1 MTPLIT
7 LHQVTKV
14 YKKQPLFQD
23 VSFSL
28 QSGECVALTGAN
40 GCGKST
46 LLRIIAGLTA
56 ASGGTITRKT
66 GLKIQYV
73 PDIFP
78 RLSLRQRQLTRVL
91 ERIDCVNFS
100 DGLHTFSLPESGE
113 QALKTYSKGMLSK
126 IALLQALYA
135 PVDILLLDEPGSGL
149 DAGSRERFIENIRAK
164 LSCGVGVVLATH
176 GQAELQVLAH
186 RVLRFDGGRLM
197 ETEPTNS
204 ATVPCAAAV
213 CDDPATSFDPMECL
227 CTHCMLLQRGQCPG
241 RGAHFA

>member
-7 LHQVTKV
+7 LQQVAKV
-14 YKKQPLFQD
+14 YTRQPLFQD

-28 QSGECVALTGAN
+28 TPGECVALTGPN

-56 ASGGTITRKT
+56 ASAGTVTRRT
-66 GLKIQYV
+66 GLTTQYV
-73 PDIFP
+73 PDAFP
-78 RLSLRQRQLTRVL
+78 RLSLRQRQLTRAL

-100 DGLHTFSLPESGE
+100 DGLRAFSLPESGE
-113 QALKTYSKGMLSK
+113 QTLKTYSKGMLSK
-126 IALLQALYA
+126 IALLQALCA
-135 PVDILLLDEPGSGL
+135 PADLLLLDEPGSGL
-149 DAGSRERFIENIRAK
+149 DSGSRERFIEDIRAK
-164 LSCGVGVVLATH
+164 LRGGVGVVLATH
-176 GQAELQVLAH
+176 GQAELQALAH

-213 CDDPATSFDPMECL
+213 CDDPTSSIDPMECL
-227 CTHCMLLQRGQCPG
+227 CTHCMFLQLGQCPG
-241 RGAHFA
+241 RGAQDA